1 MLKLRNRIKNEKGF
15 TLVELMVVIAII
27 GVLATIGLMKMQD
40 ATAAANGA
48 KIVAD
53 LRTIDS
59 AIMMAQASGQTV
71 SAVSSGAI
79 DTPVSNFLNPV
90 PKPPTN
96 GYYFV
101 KGLSGKQTLTGSDYR
116 IAGSNGDFYAVYDGK
131 SVRDLTSEA
140 TSSSGGSGTPAQ

>member
-27 GVLATIGLMKMQD
+27 GILATIGLMKMQD

-59 AIMMAQASGQTV
+59 AIVMAQATGQTI
-71 SAVSSGAI
+71 STGAI
-79 DTPVSNFLNPV
+79 ATPVLDYLDSTPT
-90 PKPPTN
+90 PPNSGYYYTKGTGKAAILSADNIYKITDTN
-96 GYYFV
+96 GVLHATYNSHNVTYFTNN
-101 KGLSGKQTLTGSDYR
+101 QT
-116 IAGSNGDFYAVYDGK
+116 
-131 SVRDLTSEA
+131 
-140 TSSSGGSGTPAQ
+140 TSSQ